1 MSKQSFLCIYS
12 NPPPPHTHTQSL
24 TLQPQLHLLSDQQRH
39 NTCNAFESSPKHT
52 PAPMSVKKL
61 SSVKLV
67 PGAKMVGAAAV
78 EACEFMSQ
86 ADLGL
91 SPGPRHSLPVTLV
104 SCCCHTCSS
113 LGSSELLVSKSH
125 LLHL

>member
-12 NPPPPHTHTQSL
+12 NPPPQSL

-52 PAPMSVKKL
+52 PTPMSVKKL